1 MEEQWNYEDKRDEGK
16 VNRLKPIH
24 GILLFIVVMV
34 SFYNHYRLGPDEVG
48 HVWAGAYRAVPSA
61 FGLGQCEA
69 FESAL

>member
-34 SFYNHYRLGPDEVG
+34 SFYTVIA
-48 HVWAGAYRAVPSA
+48 WAQMRWGNFLLRVS
-61 FGLGQCEA
+61 
-69 FESAL
+69 